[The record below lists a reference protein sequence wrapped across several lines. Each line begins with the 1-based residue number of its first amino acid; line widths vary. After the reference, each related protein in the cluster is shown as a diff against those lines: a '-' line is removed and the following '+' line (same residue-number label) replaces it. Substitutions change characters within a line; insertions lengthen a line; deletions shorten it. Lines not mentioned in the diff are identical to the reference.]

1 MDLNISYETI
11 WQILHKEKQTNEL
24 QLIPNTFYN
33 DVEHFIKI
41 SKSDININNVD
52 NDNSEN
58 DKLNTK
64 ENIVFLL
71 NKIFEK
77 RKQKLLIYVAF
88 NKQMPQ
94 PLPEI
99 EISFYNRL
107 NELKKEFTLNLEEK
121 AQGIFLKVISDIPSI
136 RLPSGGKIGPLQ
148 KDEIINIKE
157 KESEDI
163 NFLINNSICV
173 KS

>member
-1 MDLNISYETI
+1 M
-11 WQILHKEKQTNEL
+11 
-24 QLIPNTFYN
+24 
-33 DVEHFIKI
+33 
-41 SKSDININNVD
+41 
-52 NDNSEN
+52 
-58 DKLNTK
+58 
-64 ENIVFLL
+64 
-71 NKIFEK
+71 
-77 RKQKLLIYVAF
+77 AF

>member
-1 MDLNISYETI
+1 MDSGISYETV

-33 DVEHFIKI
+33 DAERFIKNNI
-41 SKSDININNVD
+41 KSNATL
-52 NDNSEN
+52 NDANGSEFEN
-58 DKLNTK
+58 KLNTK
-64 ENIVFLL
+64 ENIMFLL

-77 RKQKLLIYVAF
+77 RKQKLLIYIAF
-88 NKQMPQ
+88 NKPMPQ

-99 EISFYNRL
+99 EMSFYNRL
-107 NELKKEFTLNLEEK
+107 NELKKEFTLNIEEK
-121 AQGIFLKVISDIPSI
+121 AQGIFLKVVSDIPSI
-136 RLPSGGKIGPLQ
+136 LLPSGGKIGPLQ
-148 KDEIINIKE
+148 KDQIINIKE